1 MGNPFASQT
10 TQTIPLTFDPPHEAT
25 IRKLTG
31 REYEQAQEAHMVG
44 VLGGR
49 LNVWAQRFRRIL
61 TTGLA
66 SDAEAQAML
75 RDPLTGFDR
84 YALVRAGLVSWT
96 YDAAPPVDPEALK
109 TFDAAAARVKQVND
123 LTDEPVEFFALAIL
137 KLTKPALFVT
147 AEEAMAEE
155 KKAQAPSPVADR
167 EGAAAASA
175 VSEPTV

>member
-1 MGNPFASQT
+1 MGNPFASKT

-25 IRKLTG
+25 VRKLTG

-49 LNVWAQRFRRIL
+49 MSVWAQRFRRIL
-61 TTGLA
+61 TNGLA
-66 SDAEAQAML
+66 SDAEAQALL

-96 YDAAPPVDPEALK
+96 YDVPVPPGEASKTPDPAITRAKLVDDLDDEA
-109 TFDAAAARVKQVND
+109 V
-123 LTDEPVEFFALAIL
+123 DELASAIL

-147 AEEAMAEE
+147 PDEAEIEE
-155 KKAQAPSPVADR
+155 KKAQAPSPIADR
-167 EGAAAASA
+167 EGAAAASV